1 MVVKKD
7 QLRVKKQET
16 VNAFEKFFFIIL
28 GSLSL
33 VFLFV
38 TCWILLTGDDVILLN
53 GVSITPRYFC
63 ILFYLEGFLLRK
75 ATSIEHNNNHSE
87 FEQFTWSF
95 SPVYH
100 F

>member
-63 ILFYLEGFLLRK
+63 ILFYFESFFLRRFITLYN
-75 ATSIEHNNNHSE
+75 SNHSE
-87 FEQFTWSF
+87 LEQFTWLS
-95 SPVYH
+95 SPAYH